1 MFFYRQANK
10 WNDFQFHPRMQ
21 GAQDSVADTR
31 GDIPV
36 PEYLIS
42 GGFLDKPGLTPVL
55 IMSEVAFSLFTLRLR
70 ERGRSV

>member
-1 MFFYRQANK
+1 MFFYRQSNK
-10 WNDFQFHPRMQ
+10 RNEFQFHPRMQ

-42 GGFLDKPGLTPVL
+42 GGF
-55 IMSEVAFSLFTLRLR
+55 
-70 ERGRSV
+70 

>member
-1 MFFYRQANK
+1 
-10 WNDFQFHPRMQ
+10 MQ

-42 GGFLDKPGLTPVL
+42 GGFIDKPGLTPVL
-55 IMSEVAFSLFTLRLR
+55 IMSEVAVSLFTLRLR
-70 ERGRSV
+70 ERERSV